1 MNIYTL
7 PISKNIDVK
16 CLANKENNVISID
29 YQVILDNKN
38 TVINCDHLEVEIH
51 MSEESN
57 EEVEHYRLIGNNDS
71 NYILYSKIDNIFL
84 DEEKFKK
91 LRINIKTK
99 RS

>member
-16 CLANKENNVISID
+16 CLVQKEKSVINID

-38 TVINCDHLEVEIH
+38 TVVNCDHLEIEIH
-51 MSEESN
+51 MSDQASEQ
-57 EEVEHYRLIGNNDS
+57 VDHYRLIGKNDS
-71 NYILYSKIDNIFL
+71 NYILYSKVDSIFL

-99 RS
+99 RG

>member
-7 PISKNIDVK
+7 PISKNIDMK
-16 CLANKENNVISID
+16 CLVNKQNNTISID

-38 TVINCDHLEVEIH
+38 TVVNCDHLEVEIH
-51 MSEESN
+51 MCDQDSQA
-57 EEVEHYRLIGNNDS
+57 VDHYRLIGKNES
-71 NYILYSKIDNIFL
+71 NYILYSKIDSIFL